1 MPFATLWF
9 RTKKQ
14 LDMPAICALFSGM
27 LGCAAPPPAEAPRP
41 MAPLAVD
48 CRYSAQM
55 AGDLEAILSRPSDKN
70 ELWDA
75 TLARVNGTATPQQRY
90 TSAKTVLWTVRSQCP
105 GF

>member
-1 MPFATLWF
+1 
-9 RTKKQ
+9 
-14 LDMPAICALFSGM
+14 MPAICAIFSSM
-27 LGCAAPPPAEAPRP
+27 VGCATAQLPAEAPRP

-55 AGDLEAILSRPSDKN
+55 AGDLESIIAQPANKN
-70 ELWDA
+70 EMWDA
-75 TLARVNGTATPQQRY
+75 TLNRVNGTATPHQRQ